1 MNVHDAAHRLLE
13 NVKRSEGQDML
24 FEDSK
29 LMKVA
34 KETLDGLHERT
45 KGKKIDCEYVAK
57 LETANTQVAFLAGIG
72 VLTDRFAADFAKA
85 VADNKRVAMR
95 MTRKA
100 RQTKLVIKE
109 EQYVYHVALEDLPA
123 SQGLAALRVD
133 KVQDPDDGTATPMT
147 VLAGGTGA
155 LIEGVD
161 THQGAY
167 DDLEP
172 MGRWVTANDPFGALL
187 SPDFHRAFWRFITG
201 TWENQ
206 ALLAAGTGLVV
217 MGMDFMHPLLQ
228 SALLG
233 AAGLS
238 FARAIKNTI
247 RDAASRGASTV
258 GGYLAGLVGT
268 AGAGVIGRTVYAV
281 RVAMRRPPWYQ
292 RFLSPFTWLTERV
305 AALIDGHEY
314 GARLIAAGERFFTQ
328 DPMLMEL
335 LGVFINGRH
344 AIATVVG
351 AAFVVYYA
359 AGFYTHQYVPSR
371 QQFYLRINDAA
382 VFTDKVGKEEEC
394 LDAIN
399 RNLEN
404 LWPGENPNHPWPRR
418 RRDRVTKARFERE
431 LARCEREAR
440 DIRAERQGV
449 NDATTD
455 TDEREDICETV
466 DDLVDRLGQL
476 QEDVEALADNVSRE
490 LRTTFRVRNAEDCE
504 AVGSVVDDVFSKLQL

>member
-1 MNVHDAAHRLLE
+1 MNVYDAAHHLLK
-13 NVKRSEGQDML
+13 NAKRSVGQDML

-29 LMKVA
+29 LVKVA

-45 KGKKIDCEYVAK
+45 KGEKIDCEYVAK
-57 LETANTQVAFLAGIG
+57 LETVNTQVAFLAGIG
-72 VLTDRFAADFAKA
+72 VLTDRFATDFAKA

-133 KVQDPDDGTATPMT
+133 KAQDPDDGTATPMT

-161 THQGAY
+161 THPDAY

-187 SPDFHRAFWRFITG
+187 SPDLHRAFWRFITG

-233 AAGLS
+233 ATGLS
-238 FARAIKNTI
+238 FARATRSMI
-247 RDAASRGASTV
+247 RDAASRGANTV
-258 GGYLAGLVGT
+258 GGYLSGLVGT
-268 AGAGVIGRTVYAV
+268 AGAGVITRTVYAV
-281 RVAMRRPPWYQ
+281 RVAMYRPSWYQ
-292 RFLSPFTWLTERV
+292 RILPWVSETV
-305 AALIDGHEY
+305 AALIDGHPFC
-314 GARLIAAGERFFTQ
+314 ARLIEAGENHVTK
-328 DPMLMEL
+328 DPVLMGL
-335 LGVFINGRH
+335 LGAFINGRH
-344 AIATVVG
+344 TIATVVG

-382 VFTDKVGKEEEC
+382 VFADKVEKEKDC
-394 LDAIN
+394 LDAIY

-404 LWPGENPNHPWPRR
+404 LWPNENLNHPRSRR
-418 RRDRVTKARFERE
+418 QRDRATKARFERKH
-431 LARCEREAR
+431 ARCEREAR
-440 DIRAERQGV
+440 DIRAERQGL

-455 TDEREDICETV
+455 TDEREDICEKV

-476 QEDVEALADNVSRE
+476 QEDVEALADDVSRE

-504 AVGSVVDDVFSKLQL
+504 AVGSVVDNVFAKLQL